1 MDVPPATSS
10 NGRRAAQF
18 HDCDRLQGAIGT
30 DSRGTPGT
38 EALALAGDLRHI
50 GGSSALSAGL
60 TNRLALAGK
69 PSLALPATAG
79 VVAEQGIGRSSELS
93 REIQTNAADGAISP
107 WRFSIAP
114 MMDWTDRHCRLIH
127 RLMSRHA
134 LLYTE
139 MVTAQAVIRGDR
151 ERLIGFDAV
160 EHPVALQL
168 GGNDPK
174 LLAEAARIGA
184 DFGYDEI
191 NLNCGC
197 PSDRVQGG
205 AFGACLM
212 REPALVGDCVAA
224 MKAVVSIPVTVKCRI
239 GVDDQDPEAALDALA
254 ASVRAAGVDALIVHA
269 RKAWLQGLS
278 PKENREIPPLDYERA
293 YRLKAA
299 NPDLPTAVNG
309 GIKAPSEWLPHL
321 ERLDG
326 VMIGREAYQNPEIL
340 LQADPLLFGVAAPVP
355 DAFAM
360 LEALEPHVA
369 AHLERGGRLHAF
381 TRHLVGLFPGRPGAR
396 LFRRHLAERCV
407 GAEATLADLR
417 AAVAHVSRHEAAAAA

>member
-1 MDVPPATSS
+1 MKTTA
-10 NGRRAAQF
+10 
-18 HDCDRLQGAIGT
+18 DRV
-30 DSRGTPGT
+30 
-38 EALALAGDLRHI
+38 EARF
-50 GGSSALSAGL
+50 
-60 TNRLALAGK
+60 
-69 PSLALPATAG
+69 
-79 VVAEQGIGRSSELS
+79 
-93 REIQTNAADGAISP
+93 
-107 WRFSIAP
+107 WRFSVAP
-114 MMDWTDRHCRLIH
+114 MMDWTDRHCRVIH

-151 ERLIGFDAV
+151 ERLIGFDTM

-174 LLAEAARIGA
+174 LLAEAAKIGA

-224 MKAVVSIPVTVKCRI
+224 MKAAVKVPVTVKCRI
-239 GVDDQDPEAALDALA
+239 GVDDQDPETALDALT

-299 NPDLPTAVNG
+299 NPDLPIAING
-309 GIKAPSEWLPHL
+309 GIKAASEWPAHL
-321 ERLDG
+321 EKLDG

-340 LQADPLLFGVAAPVP
+340 LQVDPLLFGREAPVT

-360 LEALEPHVA
+360 LEALEPYIA
-369 AHLERGGRLHAF
+369 AHLERGGRVHAF

-396 LFRRHLAERCV
+396 QFRRHLAEHCV
-407 GAEATLADLR
+407 GANATLRDLR
-417 AAVAHVSRHEAAAAA
+417 AAIAHVSRREAAAAA